1 MAALNQERFTPAT
14 DDTIE
19 ELRNGAKNVNT
30 SKSTS
35 FWLSVWKTWCEGKS
49 IALEIE
55 EHEPA
60 ELNRLLEKFY
70 AEVKN
75 KNGEDYEPDSLRVM
89 IAAFDRHLKDKQYPL
104 SIVKDREFHSSK
116 QVLERKAK
124 LLRQAGRGKRPNKA
138 RNLTKEEEEL
148 LWKENKFGSTTPE
161 ALVNTMWWLLTQH
174 FGLRGRQEH
183 HDMKADDFQLCKDDN
198 GVEFVQFTE
207 GQTKTR
213 QGGLHTKHRDFQ
225 PRMFA
230 VGGERCPVALFK
242 QFVSRR
248 PQKLKTTGPFY
259 LSIKTNRRPD
269 DNVWFKAQ
277 PMGENKIND
286 MMKSIVAD
294 TILESSDK
302 KFTNHSAR
310 KTVVSKLKKANVERS
325 GIVKVTGHKN
335 IQSLDD
341 YDEANEDEQRQLSYA
356 ISGRNNINP
365 QPPVSREVHSRQEPL
380 ASSAQKPISMP
391 NSAAFGLNQSSTSLN
406 PTMMRAQEQNLLN
419 TFNYCQV
426 SFNFKSCKSS
436 RPTIPSVKPIKRR
449 RVHIIE
455 SDSDSD

>member
-1 MAALNQERFTPAT
+1 MAALNQERFTLDT

-19 ELRNGAKNVNT
+19 ELRNGAKNINT

-55 EHEPA
+55 KHEPA

-75 KNGEDYEPDSLRVM
+75 KNGQDYEPDSLRVM
-89 IAAFDRHLKDKQYPL
+89 IAALDRHLKDKQYPL

-116 QVLERKAK
+116 QVLERKA
-124 LLRQAGRGKRPNKA
+124 
-138 RNLTKEEEEL
+138 RNLKKEEEV
-148 LWKENKFGSTTPE
+148 LWKENKFRSTTPE

-183 HDMKADDFQLCKDDN
+183 HDVKVDDFQLCKDDN

-213 QGGLHTKHRDFQ
+213 QGGLRTKHRDFQ
-225 PRMFA
+225 LRMFA
-230 VGGERCPVALFK
+230 AGGERCPVALFK

-248 PQKLKTTGPFY
+248 PQNLKTTGPFY
-259 LSIKTNRRPD
+259 LSIKTNRKPD
-269 DNVWFKAQ
+269 DNVWFKVQ
-277 PMGENKIND
+277 PMGENIIND
-286 MMKSIVAD
+286 MMKSIVAN

-302 KFTNHSAR
+302 KFTNHSTR

-325 GIVKVTGHKN
+325 GIVKVTGHKT

-341 YDEANEDEQRQLSYA
+341 YDEANEEEQQQLSYA
-356 ISGRNNINP
+356 ISGRNNFNP
-365 QPPVSREVHSRQEPL
+365 QPTVSREVHGQQEPL
-380 ASSAQKPISMP
+380 ASSAQFLQPP
-391 NSAAFGLNQSSTSLN
+391 
-406 PTMMRAQEQNLLN
+406 RA
-419 TFNYCQV
+419 
-426 SFNFKSCKSS
+426 
-436 RPTIPSVKPIKRR
+436 
-449 RVHIIE
+449 
-455 SDSDSD
+455 

>member
-1 MAALNQERFTPAT
+1 MAALNQERFTLAT

-19 ELRNGAKNVNT
+19 ELRNGAKNIST

-35 FWLSVWKTWCEGKS
+35 FWLSVWKTCCEGKS

-55 EHEPA
+55 KHEPA

-75 KNGEDYEPDSLRVM
+75 KNGQDYEPDSLRVT
-89 IAAFDRHLKDKQYPL
+89 IAALD

-116 QVLERKAK
+116 QVLEGKAK
-124 LLRQAGRGKRPNKA
+124 LLRQAGGGKRPNKA
-138 RNLTKEEEEL
+138 RNLTKEEEV
-148 LWKENKFGSTTPE
+148 LWKESKFGSTTPE

-183 HDMKADDFQLCKDDN
+183 HDMKVDDFQLCKDDN

-207 GQTKTR
+207 GLTKTR

-225 PRMFA
+225 PGMFA

-248 PQKLKTTGPFY
+248 PQNLKTTGPFY
-259 LSIKTNRRPD
+259 LSIKTNRKPD
-269 DNVWFKAQ
+269 DNVWFKVQ
-277 PMGENKIND
+277 PMGESKIND
-286 MMKSIVAD
+286 MMKSTVAN

-310 KTVVSKLKKANVERS
+310 KTVMSK
-325 GIVKVTGHKN
+325 
-335 IQSLDD
+335 
-341 YDEANEDEQRQLSYA
+341 Y
-356 ISGRNNINP
+356 
-365 QPPVSREVHSRQEPL
+365 
-380 ASSAQKPISMP
+380 
-391 NSAAFGLNQSSTSLN
+391 
-406 PTMMRAQEQNLLN
+406 
-419 TFNYCQV
+419 
-426 SFNFKSCKSS
+426 
-436 RPTIPSVKPIKRR
+436 
-449 RVHIIE
+449 
-455 SDSDSD
+455 

>member
-1 MAALNQERFTPAT
+1 MAALNQERFTLVT

-19 ELRNGAKNVNT
+19 ELRNGAKNINT

-35 FWLSVWKTWCEGKS
+35 FWLSVWKTWCEGNS

-55 EHEPA
+55 KHEPG

-75 KNGEDYEPDSLRVM
+75 KNGQDYEPDSLRVM
-89 IAAFDRHLKDKQYPL
+89 IAALNRHFKNKQYPL

-116 QVLERKAK
+116 RVLEGKAK
-124 LLRQAGRGKRPNKA
+124 LLRQAGRGKRPSKA
-138 RNLTKEEEEL
+138 RNLTKEEEEV
-148 LWKENKFGSTTPE
+148 LWKESKFGSTTPE

-174 FGLRGRQEH
+174 FGLCVRQEH
-183 HDMKADDFQLCKDDN
+183 HVMEVDDFQLCKDDN

-213 QGGLHTKHRDFQ
+213 QGGLHTKHCDFQ

-248 PQKLKTTGPFY
+248 PQNLKTTDPFYLSIKTNRKPDDNVWFMALFKQFVSRRPQNLKTTGPFY
-259 LSIKTNRRPD
+259 LSIKTNRKPD
-269 DNVWFKAQ
+269 DNVWFKVQ

-286 MMKSIVAD
+286 MMRSIVAN

-302 KFTNHSAR
+302 KFTNHSHFR
-310 KTVVSKLKKANVERS
+310 YYK
-325 GIVKVTGHKN
+325 
-335 IQSLDD
+335 
-341 YDEANEDEQRQLSYA
+341 
-356 ISGRNNINP
+356 
-365 QPPVSREVHSRQEPL
+365 
-380 ASSAQKPISMP
+380 
-391 NSAAFGLNQSSTSLN
+391 F
-406 PTMMRAQEQNLLN
+406 
-419 TFNYCQV
+419 
-426 SFNFKSCKSS
+426 
-436 RPTIPSVKPIKRR
+436 
-449 RVHIIE
+449 
-455 SDSDSD
+455 